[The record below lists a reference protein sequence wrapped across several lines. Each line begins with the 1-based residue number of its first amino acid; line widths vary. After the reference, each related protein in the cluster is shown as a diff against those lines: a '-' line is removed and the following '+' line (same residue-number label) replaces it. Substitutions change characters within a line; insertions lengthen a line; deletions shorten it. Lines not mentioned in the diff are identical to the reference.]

1 MSDRLG
7 YVFRVLVFVL
17 LLLAGAG
24 IHGLLCCMHEVEC
37 LSLSP
42 KWAYAITVATFLRR
56 FMVQHTEYEK
66 AAKARSR
73 KEIMNDL
80 YSGRDSTR
88 ARERARALP
97 RNFSPQTM
105 FNWTGVQY
113 SLMREQLADAL
124 SEICLSFNTIAE
136 ETRTQVKAV
145 SSLAASALLG
155 EEPEQ

>member
-1 MSDRLG
+1 
-7 YVFRVLVFVL
+7 
-17 LLLAGAG
+17 
-24 IHGLLCCMHEVEC
+24 
-37 LSLSP
+37 
-42 KWAYAITVATFLRR
+42 
-56 FMVQHTEYEK
+56 
-66 AAKARSR
+66 
-73 KEIMNDL
+73 
-80 YSGRDSTR
+80 
-88 ARERARALP
+88 
-97 RNFSPQTM
+97 M

>member
-1 MSDRLG
+1 MGGVIRGG
-7 YVFRVLVFVL
+7 Y
-17 LLLAGAG
+17 
-24 IHGLLCCMHEVEC
+24 
-37 LSLSP
+37 
-42 KWAYAITVATFLRR
+42 
-56 FMVQHTEYEK
+56 
-66 AAKARSR
+66 
-73 KEIMNDL
+73 N
-80 YSGRDSTR
+80 
-88 ARERARALP
+88 
-97 RNFSPQTM
+97 M